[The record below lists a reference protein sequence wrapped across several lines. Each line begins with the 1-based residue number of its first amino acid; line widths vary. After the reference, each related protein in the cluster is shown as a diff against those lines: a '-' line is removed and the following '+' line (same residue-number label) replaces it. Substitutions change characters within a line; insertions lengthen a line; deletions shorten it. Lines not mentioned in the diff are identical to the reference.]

1 MSMPPTPPGGGS
13 GLPGSGRRPW
23 MLIGVVF
30 AAVAA
35 LVAGLLI
42 WQARSGDAPGA
53 DGGLD
58 RTVGLLTE
66 KDPVCDDWIRYADEL
81 AENLEPWS
89 AIDKTISAGRWTPEQ
104 RAVVERSAESMT
116 SAADRFETILP
127 TTKNIVLRE
136 LIAQSIVFWRK
147 YVERLPRYVYT
158 DSMIAGVAGNFGSA
172 TTFMCTAVPIVVAGN
187 HTGKPVTS
195 SARHP
200 GELKPFIFASDDSC
214 EGVISLLDRQNRVL
228 RGWASG
234 DPSVPAAE
242 WTANERK
249 LNEAAIPVLEADAR
263 QAQMLAEAT
272 NNLILSDILT
282 TYRAYLRAYTQA
294 LPDYEPDDGQ
304 LWKVA
309 TFLGG
314 GLGAACKAPL

>member
-1 MSMPPTPPGGGS
+1 
-13 GLPGSGRRPW
+13 

-30 AAVAA
+30 AAVVV
-35 LVAGLLI
+35 LVVGLLV
-42 WQARSGDAPGA
+42 WQARSGDASESA
-53 DGGLD
+53 DAGLD

-81 AENLEPWS
+81 AEETQEWS

-104 RAVVERSAESMT
+104 RAVVERASEAMT
-116 SAADRFETILP
+116 SAADRFESILP
-127 TTKNIVLRE
+127 KAENVVLQE
-136 LIAQSIVFWRK
+136 LITQSIVFWRK
-147 YVERLPRYVYT
+147 YVERLPTYVYT

-187 HTGKPVTS
+187 YTANPVTS
-195 SARHP
+195 SAEDP
-200 GELKPFIFASDDSC
+200 DELTPFIFASDDSC
-214 EGVISLLDRQNRVL
+214 EGIISLLDRQNRVL

-249 LNEAAIPVLEADAR
+249 LNEAAIPVLEADAW
-263 QAQMLAEAT
+263 QAQKLAEAT
-272 NNLILSDILT
+272 SNSILSDILT
-282 TYRAYLRAYTQA
+282 TYGSYLRAYTQA

-304 LWKVA
+304 LWKIA